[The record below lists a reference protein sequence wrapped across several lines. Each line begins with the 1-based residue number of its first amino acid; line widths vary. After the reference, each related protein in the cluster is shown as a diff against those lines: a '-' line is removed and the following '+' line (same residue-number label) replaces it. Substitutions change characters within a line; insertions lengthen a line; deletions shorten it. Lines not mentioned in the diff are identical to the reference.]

1 MFSEAVLVEVAGV
14 EPASKKRDVKVHPQ
28 AWSIFRDLCRGNG
41 QP

>member
-1 MFSEAVLVEVAGV
+1 VEVAGV

-28 AWSIFRDLCRGNG
+28 AWSVSRDLCRENG